1 MSSLTLFIEKQVVG
15 ALSLLM
21 FPVKSVNHA
30 GGSIL
35 FAWGGESSVG
45 NDLHRFGRLYI
56 FLLEGGVNAGTTGR
70 GGRNGHSLRWPCG
83 VTAAGLNGNV
93 DRVGVDGEPGITGAV
108 LSCLCN
114 IVAESSIEACRC
126 GSVMWEE
133 VVGMPMSMISSG
145 NQKWG

>member
-56 FLLEGGVNAGTTGR
+56 FCVLEGGVNAGTTGR
-70 GGRNGHSLRWPCG
+70 GRNGHSLLWPCG

-93 DRVGVDGEPGITGAV
+93 DRVGVDGAV
-108 LSCLCN
+108 LSRLCN
-114 IVAESSIEACRC
+114 IVAESSIEACTTALC
-126 GSVMWEE
+126 ILFVVE
-133 VVGMPMSMISSG
+133 VDGG
-145 NQKWG
+145 R